1 MEWLIGFF
9 VVWLIYR
16 FLTRGARSHRYFMEA
31 MTWKTGGIMGTG
43 TRDIHQA
50 VKLFNKASDL
60 GHAQASFELG
70 AIYEDG
76 WHHPTSSNPHD
87 QIASNDK
94 LSHMFFEKCRT
105 QSPDMFAQLNNERI
119 NMKQDIKD
127 RLNSMLNQ

>member
-9 VVWLIYR
+9 AVWLIYI
-16 FLTRGARSHRYFMEA
+16 FLTRGTRSHKYFMEA

-50 VKLFNKASDL
+50 IKLFTKASDL

-76 WHHPTSSNPHD
+76 WHHPTSSKPHD

-94 LSHMFFEKCRT
+94 LSRIFFKKCLT
-105 QSPDMFAQLNNERI
+105 QSPDTFAQLNNERI
-119 NMKQDIKD
+119 KIKQEIKD
-127 RLNSMLNQ
+127 RLKRIL